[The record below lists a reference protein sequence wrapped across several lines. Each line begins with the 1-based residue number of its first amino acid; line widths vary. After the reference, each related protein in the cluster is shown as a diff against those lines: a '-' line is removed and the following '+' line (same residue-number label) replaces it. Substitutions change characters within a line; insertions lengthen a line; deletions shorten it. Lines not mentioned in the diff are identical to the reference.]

1 MQFGHSHLGESAHS
15 WETCPTFARPAFQI
29 MASLEMTAHAMA
41 GDRERC
47 LDSGMDGYIS
57 KPVRKEDLLEAI
69 REFAG
74 NAREPV
80 SRNEII
86 VGPAGLKTREEML
99 SELDGDEELLR
110 KLSEVF
116 TENTPGILASIC
128 ESITA
133 RDSAGLEC
141 AAHKLVGSLGA
152 FGAER
157 ARTIALRLEELGR
170 LGDFEKAEEKFSNL
184 EREINKIYNALGEF
198 SGVCP

>member
-1 MQFGHSHLGESAHS
+1 
-15 WETCPTFARPAFQI
+15 

-86 VGPAGLKTREEML
+86 VGPGRAQ
-99 SELDGDEELLR
+99 D
-110 KLSEVF
+110 
-116 TENTPGILASIC
+116 PG
-128 ESITA
+128 
-133 RDSAGLEC
+133 R
-141 AAHKLVGSLGA
+141 
-152 FGAER
+152 
-157 ARTIALRLEELGR
+157 
-170 LGDFEKAEEKFSNL
+170 
-184 EREINKIYNALGEF
+184 NA
-198 SGVCP
+198 